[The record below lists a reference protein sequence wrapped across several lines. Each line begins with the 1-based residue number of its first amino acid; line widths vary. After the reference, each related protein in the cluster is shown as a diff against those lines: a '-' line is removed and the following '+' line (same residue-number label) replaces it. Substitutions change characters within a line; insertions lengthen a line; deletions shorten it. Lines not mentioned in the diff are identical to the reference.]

1 MTLTSG
7 HRLRLKL
14 RCRISVLDLPA
25 QGLRYFTGSALPQK
39 CWVLWLLLTSR
50 CLNASFFFSE
60 PRVQK
65 ERHLRSPRVR
75 HDTFTLMPAAFTP
88 ARSRQVLGFGM
99 SSYLTP
105 CNRLICDFCSSGQR
119 FAAGFLQIPPHDGHP
134 CLWLT
139 LPPDGR
145 VRDLHPR
152 VSRHAGRTRK
162 IKRK

>member
-1 MTLTSG
+1 MLGTMASADFSVPE
-7 HRLRLKL
+7 RLL
-14 RCRISVLDLPA
+14 
-25 QGLRYFTGSALPQK
+25 
-39 CWVLWLLLTSR
+39 
-50 CLNASFFFSE
+50 FFFSE

-152 VSRHAGRTRK
+152 VSRHAGRTSRYSSGSPNEWACSSGGWHHPYQHQRITRSVK
-162 IKRK
+162 FVLIAKGF